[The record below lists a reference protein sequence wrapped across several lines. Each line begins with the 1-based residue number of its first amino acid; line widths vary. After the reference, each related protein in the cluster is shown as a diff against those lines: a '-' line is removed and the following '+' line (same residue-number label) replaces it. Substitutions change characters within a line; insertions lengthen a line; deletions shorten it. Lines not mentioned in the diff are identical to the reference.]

1 MRRISSGWIIFLGIV
16 LNFFI
21 SVSVIKYVA
30 QWLIADMLYY
40 LLTVSG
46 MRLYENAAFL
56 FTRFKEMGKDQSS
69 VGRDF
74 RGRFAK
80 CSMILGL
87 PAFGQLCRSCFGFPT
102 NVWARNRTLTFSPT
116 VEVRARTHTHTHTRT
131 FSYSR
136 TPALVETVQ
145 KGRGRSGTGPSVPLV
160 SQPSEA
166 LSILPRVGRPRH
178 SGFGKQRELLCQNQ
192 DNFCIKMK
200 AIFFCLLWGLKQV
213 WMLF

>member
-80 CSMILGL
+80 CFMILGL

-116 VEVRARTHTHTHTRT
+116 VEVRARTHTHTHSHVLILTHSSPCGNCT
-131 FSYSR
+131 KGKGKTWHGSFCSSCI
-136 TPALVETVQ
+136 PALW
-145 KGRGRSGTGPSVPLV
+145 S
-160 SQPSEA
+160 SQH
-166 LSILPRVGRPRH
+166 IT
-178 SGFGKQRELLCQNQ
+178 
-192 DNFCIKMK
+192 
-200 AIFFCLLWGLKQV
+200 
-213 WMLF
+213 